1 MLAPTREPR
10 LLVAQATMPPS
21 GDELPRHQL
30 LGERLKAAG
39 SAVGGFID
47 RRYFLVGVV
56 AAVAL
61 AAGFPS
67 VGRRG
72 GPLRPEITVV
82 WGATCGIFLLAGL
95 GLPTSDLARAAANFR
110 LHGLIQAINLCL
122 IPLGTLAVCTPLVQM
137 GLLAP
142 VLRDGMLVMAALP
155 TTVNMCVALTRSSAG
170 DEALAIF
177 NAVLGNILGV
187 LLTPALLLTLV
198 GTSGAL
204 SVVETLQKL
213 STKVVLPLVIGQ
225 LLRPA
230 LNKSGVLTRRKK
242 LLSRTSESLLLYVV
256 FSTFCD
262 TFLRGFGLPPSTLAS
277 LSALVVG
284 THVAF
289 LAVAWQIGGM
299 LGLQPKQRVT
309 VTLTSTQKTLALGLP
324 LLRVVFAGRPDLGL
338 LCTPLLIQHPL
349 QLLIGSLLSPRLK
362 QYALQDEGG
371 GQKVS

>member
-262 TFLRGFGLPPSTLAS
+262 TFLRGFGLVRRPPPIVPVSRAAQIAHTLLSKPARARARPVSAAS
-277 LSALVVG
+277 CRALCSHCAARVRCFIWG
-284 THVAF
+284 
-289 LAVAWQIGGM
+289 LAVPRSRRRPSPACRPSSSARTSRFWQWRG
-299 LGLQPKQRVT
+299 R
-309 VTLTSTQKTLALGLP
+309 LA
-324 LLRVVFAGRPDLGL
+324 A
-338 LCTPLLIQHPL
+338 C
-349 QLLIGSLLSPRLK
+349 SACSPSK
-362 QYALQDEGG
+362 E
-371 GQKVS
+371 